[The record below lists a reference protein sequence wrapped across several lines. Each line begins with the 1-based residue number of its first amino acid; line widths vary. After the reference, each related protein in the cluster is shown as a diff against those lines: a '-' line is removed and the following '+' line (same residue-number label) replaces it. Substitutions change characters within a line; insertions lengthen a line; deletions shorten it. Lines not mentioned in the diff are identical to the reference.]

1 MKKKCDKHPKD
12 MTTEE
17 AISCVFHPEALKHM
31 KKHVEELS
39 KKKKKPKKVDGK

>member
-1 MKKKCDKHPKD
+1 MKAKCKKHPKD

-31 KKHVEELS
+31 KKHVEEIAT
-39 KKKKKPKKVDGK
+39 KKRKPKKTNDK